1 MFYIGA
7 WDKQKIIT
15 HYLEHN
21 PSVNGVVVFYR
32 EGLQREYDIPVKCE
46 YLEYK
51 QSIKYTNYY
60 RLLEHVNRNT
70 LIIVDECLG
79 TSNCHCLE
87 YNCMKTI
94 LNQTPQRL
102 VFNYL
107 PFIDSV
113 DDFMILMEFY
123 NDVRYKGEA
132 FDWNFLKD
140 INLHVKPVH
149 VKIEF
154 ERMDLPEKSI
164 EKYTREREKL
174 FNNAV
179 NDVEINP
186 DTIHRQLALLA
197 GNLRFNSLPEEKRGL
212 INDCLVRNNRFKMGV
227 TYKDCMKTYPECDEI
242 KVFDFPTYKKH
253 LLDVLN
259 VLKVDKI
266 HVFTSDLRV
275 DDLYYRQTWEKWV
288 NELEEFYQKFAEIK
302 NAN

>member
-79 TSNCHCLE
+79 TTNRHCLE

-123 NDVRYKGEA
+123 NDVRYKGET
-132 FDWNFLKD
+132 FDWSFLKD

-149 VKIEF
+149 VQIEF
-154 ERMDLPEKSI
+154 ERVDLPEKAI
-164 EKYTREREKL
+164 EKYTKEREKL
-174 FNNAV
+174 FNNAL
-179 NDVEINP
+179 NDVEVNP
-186 DTIHRQLALLA
+186 ETIHRQLALLA
-197 GNLRFNSLPEEKRGL
+197 GNLRFNNMPEEKREL
-212 INDCLVRNNRFKMGV
+212 IKGCLVRNNRFKMGV
-227 TYKDCMKTYPECDEI
+227 TYKDCMKTYPDYE
-242 KVFDFPTYKKH
+242 KVMVFDFPTYKKH
-253 LLDVLN
+253 LIDVLN
-259 VLKVDKI
+259 VLRVDKI

-275 DDLYYRQTWEKWV
+275 DNLYYRQTWEKWA